1 MSDTWV
7 GNLRTGDVIS
17 LGEFLEADTVPEY
30 YATSLVEYAKDV
42 LGIDFL
48 NGHATVLGTYGCGYV
63 GAGHEPYTGLDLMI
77 TGEHDDGSDDLPY
90 RAEAVTVAW
99 PSNERATLIKR

>member
-1 MSDTWV
+1 MSNTWV
-7 GNLRTGDVIS
+7 SELRTGDVIS
-17 LGEFLEADTVPEY
+17 LGEFLEANTVPEY
-30 YATSLVEYAKDV
+30 YATPLAEYAKDV

-48 NGHATVLGTYGCGYV
+48 NNHATVLATRRTSYV
-63 GAGHEPYTGLDLMI
+63 GVGHEPYTGLDLMI

-90 RAEAVTVAW
+90 RAEVVTVAW